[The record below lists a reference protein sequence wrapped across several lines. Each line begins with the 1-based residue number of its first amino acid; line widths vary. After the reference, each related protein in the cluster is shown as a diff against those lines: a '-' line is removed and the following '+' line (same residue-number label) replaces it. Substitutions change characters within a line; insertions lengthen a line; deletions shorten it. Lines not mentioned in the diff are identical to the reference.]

1 MSECVSNAGYVEAA
15 TAIGGLYQ
23 RFIYGFGG
31 QLEVLLT
38 LLQKQHWQAAS
49 DIMPLIERERM
60 SFEGV
65 LLSVQSELTQ
75 KASPAQGESRT
86 EGQGNVAGS
95 VHGEA
100 PNPGEPPA

>member
-1 MSECVSNAGYVEAA
+1 MSSQSNEAYNQAA

-23 RFIYGFGG
+23 RFLYGFGG

-38 LLQKQHWQAAS
+38 LLQKQHWQAAA
-49 DIMPLIERERM
+49 DIMPLIERERV

-65 LLSVQSELTQ
+65 LLSVQSELAE
-75 KASPAQGESRT
+75 KATPRQGESRT
-86 EGQGNVAGS
+86 EDSGNDAGP

-100 PNPGEPPA
+100 PNFGEPQA